1 MRRNSTTIKKTT
13 LSMRIIDREQ
23 LILEKTTFIIVAM
36 HQYRTSGDLRKK
48 FKTAAKLTVLIGAL
62 GLVGASPNAV
72 AAAVSKQEIKAK
84 EERLVYLQDEVQA
97 WGKVAAMAQ
106 ENRNKK
112 LRLDQKIEK
121 INERQ
126 AELDQLKHDI
136 EELQR
141 RGRQLQEKFVAHTER
156 VRKEFASKEI
166 PELRTK
172 DGKVYKKVKIKGYEP
187 GVMKIEH
194 QNGIAS
200 LQYFRL
206 PNDIQNRLNFDL
218 ERAEKFAQE
227 KEKKRIEQQR
237 LFLKVDQ
244 EQQRKKEENRQQLNG
259 APPKGEMLSGQQVSN
274 PNLKKKNEP
283 KYVRGRISV
292 EFRGNKRTAHKLLKK
307 IRVTAKAGTKA
318 LSVRITRGGQGFF
331 RAEAGNEVVREY
343 WLDSK
348 YEVSAYEDGKLI
360 DQKSDRRK

>member
-1 MRRNSTTIKKTT
+1 MLKST
-13 LSMRIIDREQ
+13 LFSPVGRQ
-23 LILEKTTFIIVAM
+23 L
-36 HQYRTSGDLRKK
+36 
-48 FKTAAKLTVLIGAL
+48 KTAARLSAFL
-62 GLVGASPNAV
+62 GLLGVFGVSQNSV
-72 AAAVSKQEIKAK
+72 AATISKKEIKAK
-84 EERLVYLQDEVQA
+84 EERVIYLQDEVQA
-97 WGKVAAMAQ
+97 WQKVAIKAQ
-106 ENRNKK
+106 ENRNEK

-126 AELDQLKHDI
+126 AELDQLKHDL
-136 EELQR
+136 EELQL
-141 RGRQLQEKFVAHTER
+141 RGRQLEEKFDAHTER

-166 PELRTK
+166 PELKTK

-237 LFLKVDQ
+237 LYLKVDQ

-259 APPKGEMLSGQQVSN
+259 SPQKGEMLNGQQVPS

-292 EFRGNKRTAHKLLKK
+292 TVAAIDYDRYSGSVRTPKRIKITA
-307 IRVTAKAGTKA
+307 RAGTKA
-318 LSVRITRGGQGFF
+318 MSVRITGGGHGSFSVGARGQ
-331 RAEAGNEVVREY
+331 EDREY
-343 WLDSK
+343 WVKSK